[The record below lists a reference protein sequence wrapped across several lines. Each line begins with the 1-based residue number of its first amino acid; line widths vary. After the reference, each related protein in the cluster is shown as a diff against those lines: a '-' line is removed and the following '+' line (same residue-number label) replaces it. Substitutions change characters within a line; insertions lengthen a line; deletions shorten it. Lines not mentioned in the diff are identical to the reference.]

1 MGDKGAIGQ
10 STATKIRD
18 GKIVTPNS
26 YFKLMKWLEKE
37 KETMP
42 LFYYARQSSL
52 ATKEGAKLWHLSL
65 KKVGRAVD
73 AQQLAEVIAEKSS
86 LTPGDVH
93 NVIRNLMT
101 VMRSQLL
108 NSRTVRLDG
117 LGTFTMKART
127 RGKGV
132 TKSEDV
138 NPNQVTALRCQ
149 FTPEYTRPAAI
160 GTTRALLQGVEF
172 EKWTGVVTD
181 GKDDAGDGGNSGG
194 GSDGDQGENPLG

>member
-1 MGDKGAIGQ
+1 
-10 STATKIRD
+10 
-18 GKIVTPNS
+18 
-26 YFKLMKWLEKE
+26 
-37 KETMP
+37 MP

-117 LGTFTMKART
+117 LGTFTMKALRVPCSRVWSLRNGREWLRTVRMMPVMVVIPVAVPTVTRERT
-127 RGKGV
+127 R
-132 TKSEDV
+132 
-138 NPNQVTALRCQ
+138 
-149 FTPEYTRPAAI
+149 
-160 GTTRALLQGVEF
+160 
-172 EKWTGVVTD
+172 
-181 GKDDAGDGGNSGG
+181 
-194 GSDGDQGENPLG
+194 

>member
-1 MGDKGAIGQ
+1 
-10 STATKIRD
+10 
-18 GKIVTPNS
+18 
-26 YFKLMKWLEKE
+26 
-37 KETMP
+37 
-42 LFYYARQSSL
+42 
-52 ATKEGAKLWHLSL
+52 
-65 KKVGRAVD
+65 VD

-132 TKSEDV
+132 VKFEDV

-160 GTTRALLQGVEF
+160 GTTSALLQGVEF

>member
-1 MGDKGAIGQ
+1 
-10 STATKIRD
+10 
-18 GKIVTPNS
+18 
-26 YFKLMKWLEKE
+26 
-37 KETMP
+37 MP

-86 LTPGDVH
+86 LTPG
-93 NVIRNLMT
+93 
-101 VMRSQLL
+101 
-108 NSRTVRLDG
+108 
-117 LGTFTMKART
+117 
-127 RGKGV
+127 
-132 TKSEDV
+132 DV

>member
-1 MGDKGAIGQ
+1 
-10 STATKIRD
+10 
-18 GKIVTPNS
+18 
-26 YFKLMKWLEKE
+26 
-37 KETMP
+37 MP

-132 TKSEDV
+132 SERESIR
-138 NPNQVTALRCQ
+138 VTLCAAVLLRNTRARLPSALRVPCS
-149 FTPEYTRPAAI
+149 RVWSLRN
-160 GTTRALLQGVEF
+160 GQG
-172 EKWTGVVTD
+172 D
-181 GKDDAGDGGNSGG
+181 H
-194 GSDGDQGENPLG
+194 

>member
-1 MGDKGAIGQ
+1 
-10 STATKIRD
+10 
-18 GKIVTPNS
+18 
-26 YFKLMKWLEKE
+26 
-37 KETMP
+37 MP

-132 TKSEDV
+132 AKSEDV

-160 GTTRALLQGVEF
+160 GTTRALLQVWSSRNGREWLRTVRMMPVM
-172 EKWTGVVTD
+172 VVIPVAVPTVTR
-181 GKDDAGDGGNSGG
+181 
-194 GSDGDQGENPLG
+194 ERTR

>member
-1 MGDKGAIGQ
+1 
-10 STATKIRD
+10 
-18 GKIVTPNS
+18 
-26 YFKLMKWLEKE
+26 
-37 KETMP
+37 MP

-132 TKSEDV
+132 VKSEDV

-160 GTTRALLQGVEF
+160 GTTRARLPSALRVPCSKGWSLRNGREWLRTVRMMPVM
-172 EKWTGVVTD
+172 VVIPVAVPTVTR
-181 GKDDAGDGGNSGG
+181 
-194 GSDGDQGENPLG
+194 ERTR

>member
-1 MGDKGAIGQ
+1 
-10 STATKIRD
+10 
-18 GKIVTPNS
+18 
-26 YFKLMKWLEKE
+26 
-37 KETMP
+37 MP

-127 RGKGV
+127 RGKGTV
-132 TKSEDV
+132 KAEDV

-172 EKWTGVVTD
+172 EKWLEAAV
-181 GKDDAGDGGNSGG
+181 DGGTSGG
-194 GSDGDQGENPLG
+194 GESDGGEEEDPLG

>member
-1 MGDKGAIGQ
+1 
-10 STATKIRD
+10 
-18 GKIVTPNS
+18 
-26 YFKLMKWLEKE
+26 
-37 KETMP
+37 MP

-108 NSRTVRLDG
+108 NSRTVRLDD

-132 TKSEDV
+132 AKSEDV